1 VPLILTIRNVTELSN
16 GSPTRQMLDRRGL
29 MIGRAATVDWVLPDP
44 RLHISSRHCE
54 VRFIGDRYELVDHS
68 TNGTFL
74 MGEGSRL
81 AAPRVIDQGDVF
93 LIGDYEIE
101 ASLDEEAAAR
111 LAAER
116 SAAAVQPREWQGWN
130 AAGGGEPQAPP
141 PPAAGAWGA
150 PGGAAPPPSDTGGSN
165 GWGTAESI
173 DPAQGAAGWA
183 SAPAADPGGAAGAST
198 GGWGSASA
206 PAGGGGGWGAPPP
219 PAQAP
224 APTPAGGGWSAGP
237 VATPQ
242 PSGSGASGWGAPAPS
257 TPSPPSATPPP
268 AASGWGAPASSGGG
282 GNWAPAAKPVD
293 STPVASPWNVG
304 PKEQATPA
312 SGWSSPVSGAPPAE
326 SNDVWGKI
334 AQSNVVD
341 WARGGFG
348 KATPAA
354 PASSGPPGAS
364 VASAHFAPQPVVP
377 SAGTGAPPSAMTQP
391 PGAIPGSAAPPAA
404 AAAPAPAPPSGAA
417 IGALAA
423 AAGVDPA
430 KLKQGEADTVAMIYA
445 VCPRT
450 SGRVYGGTEFI
461 GSGDNGTP
469 DSYYYHLPWG
479 FSSQAAHW
487 SLMFSHYAAVHG
499 ATEQDL
505 GHVAIQVRE
514 HAALNPAATMRKRL
528 TMEDYLASRYIVA
541 PLRLYDICL
550 VNDGAVCVIVRKAEL
565 AKAMTKPPVLVAGW
579 GAAKIRHSKL
589 HAMVRE
595 RLRLQMEDA
604 GGQALAMAG
613 RTLDDIGHFE
623 AYDAASMHLINQVEG
638 YGFVPPGQGF
648 AFCRDGQ
655 MTLGGRLPSNMG
667 GGNLSG
673 AYLQGWSQVAE
684 VVRQLRG
691 EAGER
696 QVTSRRAAMSSL
708 AQTDQAHPVIYE
720 LGE

>member
-1 VPLILTIRNVTELSN
+1 MSEYTTTTMPPPLPEFARKAAIVGVGESDYGDDYRAERAKAPGWRPRPVEELI
-16 GSPTRQMLDRRGL
+16 GIAFERALADAGLDRSEIDG
-29 MIGRAATVDWVLPDP
+29 IAT
-44 RLHISSRHCE
+44 S
-54 VRFIGDRYELVDHS
+54 Y
-68 TNGTFL
+68 T
-74 MGEGSRL
+74 
-81 AAPRVIDQGDVF
+81 
-93 LIGDYEIE
+93 Y
-101 ASLDEEAAAR
+101 
-111 LAAER
+111 
-116 SAAAVQPREWQGWN
+116 
-130 AAGGGEPQAPP
+130 GG
-141 PPAAGAWGA
+141 
-150 PGGAAPPPSDTGGSN
+150 
-165 GWGTAESI
+165 
-173 DPAQGAAGWA
+173 
-183 SAPAADPGGAAGAST
+183 
-198 GGWGSASA
+198 
-206 PAGGGGGWGAPPP
+206 
-219 PAQAP
+219 P
-224 APTPAGGGWSAGP
+224 APDAVARQLGITPRYLKPNGHIMAGP
-237 VATPQ
+237 L
-242 PSGSGASGWGAPAPS
+242 
-257 TPSPPSATPPP
+257 
-268 AASGWGAPASSGGG
+268 
-282 GNWAPAAKPVD
+282 
-293 STPVASPWNVG
+293 
-304 PKEQATPA
+304 
-312 SGWSSPVSGAPPAE
+312 
-326 SNDVWGKI
+326 
-334 AQSNVVD
+334 
-341 WARGGFG
+341 
-348 KATPAA
+348 
-354 PASSGPPGAS
+354 
-364 VASAHFAPQPVVP
+364 PVVC
-377 SAGTGAPPSAMTQP
+377 AD
-391 PGAIPGSAAPPAA
+391 I
-404 AAAPAPAPPSGAA
+404 
-417 IGALAA
+417 AL
-423 AAGVDPA
+423 
-430 KLKQGEADTVAMIYA
+430 GEADTVAMIYA

-450 SGRVYGGTEFI
+450 SGRVYGGTEFV

-565 AKAMTKPPVLVAGW
+565 AKAMAKPPVLVAGW